1 MDLLERLTAD
11 MKTAMKAGE
20 KDRLTV
26 IRMLISDVRTID
38 MNPAK
43 PTAEQVVASYGK
55 KLKKSSEEYEKLGQ
69 AEQVEKLKFEMA
81 VVDEY
86 LPKKLGAAATEKLV
100 EQFLAASTF
109 TAKDVGKAMG
119 AFMKLHGGEADPAVV
134 NATIKAKLV

>member
-1 MDLLERLTAD
+1 MTLLDRLTAD

-69 AEQVEKLKFEMA
+69 TEQVEKLKFEMA

-86 LPKKLGAAATEKLV
+86 LPKKLGAAETEKLV
-100 EQFLAASTF
+100 EEFLAANAY
-109 TAKDVGKAMG
+109 TAKDMGKAMG
-119 AFMKLHGGEADPAVV
+119 AFMKAHGGETDPAVV
-134 NATIKAKLV
+134 NAAIKAKLV